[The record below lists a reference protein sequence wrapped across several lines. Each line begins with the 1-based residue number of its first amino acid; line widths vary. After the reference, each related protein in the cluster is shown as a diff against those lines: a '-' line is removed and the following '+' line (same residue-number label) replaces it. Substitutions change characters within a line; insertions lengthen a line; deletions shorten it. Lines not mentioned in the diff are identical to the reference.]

1 MLPYIP
7 HHHRPLL
14 QPPTTQYPEPRH
26 HINHQ
31 QENDKFNNQET
42 KMAAIKQIQEIPR
55 QLIELIYLL
64 TLQPY
69 IK

>member
-7 HHHRPLL
+7 HHHQPLL
-14 QPPTTQYPEPRH
+14 QPPTTQYPEPR